1 MDRAT
6 LEAEGLGLA
15 DDHGIR
21 SALGIVHAT
30 PLFARKVA
38 AICDKWR
45 IVEG

>member
-6 LEAEGLGLA
+6 HEAEGLGFA

-21 SALGIVHAT
+21 SALGIVHAR
-30 PLFARKVA
+30 PQFARKVA

-45 IVEG
+45 VVEG